1 MRTNRGVSRG
11 FASNN
16 KSKKKNNMSALD
28 MMPDPGEEPT
38 APARFVAIHTY
49 TSAEDG
55 DLSFT
60 KDDIL
65 VVTESEG
72 DWWMG
77 SLESEG
83 LTGTIGSFP
92 ASYVQAASEAGASS
106 LPHDPTAETMLIA
119 VHDFHSTEEGDL
131 TFNKGDKLVGVEL
144 EGDWWTGKNPETG
157 ATGSFPSNYV
167 ATDDA
172 AHDAAHAAAIASAA
186 NAVETRLVALHDF
199 QSTEAGDLSFKK
211 DDVLW
216 GITLED
222 SWWQGRNDA
231 GEMGSFPSNYTKAAP
246 AKTAPV
252 SVSVSESDP
261 SNAGDKKEE
270 EKAALRIQSIQRG
283 KKARADVSEKKQA
296 NAKEKEQQEKA
307 ALKIE
312 STYRGNE
319 ARKQVKKKRAET
331 IEKDKQEKAALK
343 IESTYRGNKAR
354 KQVQEK
360 RQSSSKQ
367 EEDKQEEDK
376 QEEEEQ
382 EEEAKLEKKADSS
395 NNTSDASDGGDS
407 TSDGGG
413 AERSDGGASAEDAL
427 VLLPTKEPMT
437 VAQITSMF
445 NSWDT
450 DGDEVLTMLEFTTAM
465 KDPKI
470 AGEMPALQLA
480 RIMREIEKAEEDDQN
495 IEWQY
500 WDINEF
506 VAVLQTPMS
515 DGKKKSKK
523 KSSKKLERR
532 WASKV
537 ANEEQADG
545 TIRKKHVK
553 GSVALCKDE
562 FIERYH
568 GTKEWDSAKVR
579 ILPSQAK
586 REREKLQKKA
596 KKDTNHDMLSVD
608 ELEQIRIRLRQRCTT
623 HNGVDVGQIL
633 KRRRWPVDRSKE
645 DEDGHPL
652 RVKVDY
658 ETLKDACQ
666 AAMKSRLGTDKQFA
680 GFWVYLQTEEK
691 DKCTYE
697 EFTRFVVYKPRRKV
711 ARKKSVAIGN
721 NEAIANFSKG
731 FRPDS
736 NEKSTAFVG
745 KETIGKLNPV
755 LVAFR
760 EMLVESSWKEEL
772 LRDHFR
778 VFDVDGDGSIT
789 REEFRIGFDSLSI
802 PHEQRDLQ
810 LIIDILDKNHDGVID
825 YEEFTTQIFE
835 DPEQLLAELAAKK
848 AAEKEAAIQAEAAK
862 KLESNVATSA
872 KPVPVSDE
880 NLMSI
885 DDLEQI
891 RIRLRQKCTTFRGIE
906 VNEAFPHRHWPG
918 KGDEGLVSYSEMRTH
933 MQNIFPKRLGG
944 VDNDWSY
951 PSFWEYLA
959 TEAENGCSKDEFT
972 RFVSFIA
979 EAKNGKRVMRRKSV
993 ATGHAAVSH
1002 NFSDGFRPDT
1012 NSSEKVSKANA
1023 KKTDDSREKRSR
1035 IQEAKDSW
1043 ETAENPVNK
1052 GLLTPA
1058 EKEKNAPSLLER
1070 IEEEQQKGNKGED
1083 KKGTPPSSPSNSG
1096 KRKNSRKDLSEPRK
1110 FVPNG
1115 QSLVANMKAASFSKK
1130 LIRKREEGVKF
1141 ARKIGDNKLDD
1152 DEVKMIKK
1160 KIMAASYKKGGA
1172 DLDKLFNEWDKDQ
1185 SKTLDYGELAQAV
1198 ARLLPKNSML
1208 SRIEMQQLCKKFDS
1222 DGDGN
1227 ISVEEFKAFLKIEY
1241 TSKRKKRGEFE
1252 EKEFKSQ
1259 ASQLNSVFSKSNNG
1273 KEKKEKKVEIVKRP
1287 KMKKAQ
1293 WRTMKN
1299 VNEEEKGDG
1308 NRRDRGE
1315 SFGSG
1320 GDDVGG
1326 GGGGG
1331 GGVDGGV
1338 DGGDTDDVV
1347 FPGDGDGGRK
1357 SKDGTDGSIP
1367 SGSEDE
1373 WEGGDYD
1380 AQGRKSPRVL
1390 VKRKRKISTTKE
1402 LENALK
1408 AIPKPRQKDFRTT
1421 SQNSTLYLGDEKTV
1435 KTGDWFADSDSEDEM
1450 MLVEGMGE
1458 LQAPRFT
1465 EPNITAIVRN
1475 RRNNMETTVM
1485 KQYTTSWDEPGMP
1498 QTINGT
1504 ATDSNMERKTR
1515 ASGKFKVPTGRA
1527 REDKSEWFDES
1538 EEGAKHMLDTGN
1550 GGDID
1555 VTLYRRQWDDRQ
1567 PGDGSEA
1574 NPWRVAVKTEW
1585 TGEIAAP
1592 SWPTQN
1598 GTWVYVPNPPKKYA
1612 LSHHQLS
1619 LNRAFKRGVKTGEGE
1634 KGESPR
1640 QRKLK
1645 KKNVIEIEHQKS
1657 TVSYHA
1663 MQRLNMQN
1671 AHGESQPWNTRQEIS
1686 VPERPPT
1693 HNPEWERRLQGEPVR
1708 GTLGNLPI
1716 LSETM

>member
-1 MRTNRGVSRG
+1 
-11 FASNN
+11 
-16 KSKKKNNMSALD
+16 MSALD

-38 APARFVAIHTY
+38 APARFVAMHTY
-49 TSAEDG
+49 TATEDG
-55 DLSFT
+55 DLSFN

-83 LTGTIGSFP
+83 PTGTIGSFP
-92 ASYVQAASEAGASS
+92 ANYVQAASEAGASS
-106 LPHDPTAETMLIA
+106 LPPTAETMLIA
-119 VHDFHSTEEGDL
+119 VHDFHSTEEHDL

-144 EGDWWTGKNPETG
+144 DGDWWTGKNPETG

-167 ATDDA
+167 ATDNA
-172 AHDAAHAAAIASAA
+172 AHDAAHAAAIANAA

-246 AKTAPV
+246 AKTAQV
-252 SVSVSESDP
+252 SVSVSVSDSGP
-261 SNAGDKKEE
+261 SDAGDNEE
-270 EKAALRIQSIQRG
+270 KEKAALRIQSIQRG
-283 KKARADVSEKKQA
+283 KKARADVSKKKQA

-312 STYRGNE
+312 STYRGN
-319 ARKQVKKKRAET
+319 
-331 IEKDKQEKAALK
+331 
-343 IESTYRGNKAR
+343 KAR
-354 KQVQEK
+354 KQVQER

-367 EEDKQEEDK
+367 EE
-376 QEEEEQ
+376 

-395 NNTSDASDGGDS
+395 NNTSDASDGGES

-413 AERSDGGASAEDAL
+413 AERSDGGASNEDAL

-450 DGDEVLTMLEFTTAM
+450 DGDEVLTMLEFKTAI
-465 KDPKI
+465 KDPKF
-470 AGEMPALQLA
+470 AGEIPALQLA
-480 RIMREIEKAEEDDQN
+480 RIMREIEKAKEDGQN

-506 VAVLQTPMS
+506 VAVLQTPLS
-515 DGKKKSKK
+515 DGEKKSKK

-537 ANEEQADG
+537 ANEERADG

-553 GSVALCKDE
+553 GSIALCKDE

-802 PHEQRDLQ
+802 PHEQRDLE

-848 AAEKEAAIQAEAAK
+848 AAEKEAEIQAEAAK
-862 KLESNVATSA
+862 KLE
-872 KPVPVSDE
+872 
-880 NLMSI
+880 
-885 DDLEQI
+885 
-891 RIRLRQKCTTFRGIE
+891 
-906 VNEAFPHRHWPG
+906 
-918 KGDEGLVSYSEMRTH
+918 
-933 MQNIFPKRLGG
+933 
-944 VDNDWSY
+944 
-951 PSFWEYLA
+951 
-959 TEAENGCSKDEFT
+959 
-972 RFVSFIA
+972 
-979 EAKNGKRVMRRKSV
+979 
-993 ATGHAAVSH
+993 
-1002 NFSDGFRPDT
+1002 
-1012 NSSEKVSKANA
+1012 
-1023 KKTDDSREKRSR
+1023 
-1035 IQEAKDSW
+1035 
-1043 ETAENPVNK
+1043 
-1052 GLLTPA
+1052 
-1058 EKEKNAPSLLER
+1058 
-1070 IEEEQQKGNKGED
+1070 
-1083 KKGTPPSSPSNSG
+1083 
-1096 KRKNSRKDLSEPRK
+1096 
-1110 FVPNG
+1110 
-1115 QSLVANMKAASFSKK
+1115 
-1130 LIRKREEGVKF
+1130 
-1141 ARKIGDNKLDD
+1141 
-1152 DEVKMIKK
+1152 
-1160 KIMAASYKKGGA
+1160 
-1172 DLDKLFNEWDKDQ
+1172 
-1185 SKTLDYGELAQAV
+1185 
-1198 ARLLPKNSML
+1198 
-1208 SRIEMQQLCKKFDS
+1208 
-1222 DGDGN
+1222 
-1227 ISVEEFKAFLKIEY
+1227 
-1241 TSKRKKRGEFE
+1241 
-1252 EKEFKSQ
+1252 
-1259 ASQLNSVFSKSNNG
+1259 
-1273 KEKKEKKVEIVKRP
+1273 
-1287 KMKKAQ
+1287 
-1293 WRTMKN
+1293 
-1299 VNEEEKGDG
+1299 
-1308 NRRDRGE
+1308 
-1315 SFGSG
+1315 
-1320 GDDVGG
+1320 
-1326 GGGGG
+1326 
-1331 GGVDGGV
+1331 
-1338 DGGDTDDVV
+1338 
-1347 FPGDGDGGRK
+1347 
-1357 SKDGTDGSIP
+1357 
-1367 SGSEDE
+1367 
-1373 WEGGDYD
+1373 
-1380 AQGRKSPRVL
+1380 
-1390 VKRKRKISTTKE
+1390 
-1402 LENALK
+1402 
-1408 AIPKPRQKDFRTT
+1408 
-1421 SQNSTLYLGDEKTV
+1421 
-1435 KTGDWFADSDSEDEM
+1435 
-1450 MLVEGMGE
+1450 
-1458 LQAPRFT
+1458 
-1465 EPNITAIVRN
+1465 
-1475 RRNNMETTVM
+1475 
-1485 KQYTTSWDEPGMP
+1485 
-1498 QTINGT
+1498 
-1504 ATDSNMERKTR
+1504 
-1515 ASGKFKVPTGRA
+1515 
-1527 REDKSEWFDES
+1527 
-1538 EEGAKHMLDTGN
+1538 
-1550 GGDID
+1550 
-1555 VTLYRRQWDDRQ
+1555 
-1567 PGDGSEA
+1567 
-1574 NPWRVAVKTEW
+1574 
-1585 TGEIAAP
+1585 
-1592 SWPTQN
+1592 
-1598 GTWVYVPNPPKKYA
+1598 
-1612 LSHHQLS
+1612 
-1619 LNRAFKRGVKTGEGE
+1619 
-1634 KGESPR
+1634 
-1640 QRKLK
+1640 
-1645 KKNVIEIEHQKS
+1645 
-1657 TVSYHA
+1657 
-1663 MQRLNMQN
+1663 
-1671 AHGESQPWNTRQEIS
+1671 
-1686 VPERPPT
+1686 
-1693 HNPEWERRLQGEPVR
+1693 
-1708 GTLGNLPI
+1708 
-1716 LSETM
+1716 